1 MHSPSSA
8 ERPSLCQVV
17 LGLFV
22 AVQLVYLLVS
32 NALNVFG
39 SPSLPIFR
47 DRELVARLQMP
58 TNKWAEWTYQF
69 QGWTQYAPHVN
80 HQSGFVCLTLRW
92 PDEPSRAPVQLL
104 SDVEPVDPDHFT
116 RGFLDYR
123 VAVYESW
130 LSGPYWAWDPATASD
145 QKERWREH
153 LVDNFRKER
162 HLYRDY
168 MLWRWWRY
176 QAALPQDQRSRAPV
190 EITFSVRIYALSPPG
205 KRPWKWR
212 GPIDVPVTRLR
223 LKEPVARESAPL
235 PTELYDPFEE
245 RFMEVSM
252 GGAPQ

>member
-1 MHSPSSA
+1 MHSPATA
-8 ERPSLCQVV
+8 ERPSLRQVV

-80 HQSGFVCLTLRW
+80 HESGFVCLTLRW
-92 PDEPSRAPVQLL
+92 PDEPGRAPVQLL
-104 SDVEPVDPDHFT
+104 SDVEPADPDHFT

-130 LSGPYWAWDPATASD
+130 LSGPYWAWDPASAAD
-145 QKERWREH
+145 QKDRWREH

-176 QAALPQDQRSRAPV
+176 QTALPQDQRSRAPV
-190 EITFSVRIYALSPPG
+190 EITFSVRLYAMAPPRE
-205 KRPWKWR
+205 RPWKWQ

-223 LKEPVARESAPL
+223 LMQPVARDSVPL

-245 RFMEVSM
+245 RFIEVS
-252 GGAPQ
+252 GGAPR